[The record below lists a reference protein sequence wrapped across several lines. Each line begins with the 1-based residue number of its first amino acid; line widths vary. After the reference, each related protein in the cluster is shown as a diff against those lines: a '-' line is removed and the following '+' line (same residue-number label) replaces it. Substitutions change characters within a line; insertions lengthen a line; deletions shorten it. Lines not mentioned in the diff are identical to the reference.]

1 MAKIPTLKE
10 ISEQYKKLS
19 KAGSPYKTGK
29 MRSSIAT
36 SYKKVSDFKYT
47 LDLNM
52 VSYGLWWNT
61 PPKVVKRIA
70 LSKRPEFNFVVRAS
84 EDKSLT
90 DMIINYSKAQVQ
102 LLVAQNLQD
111 TFQKGGYSKTR
122 QSFGK

>member
-1 MAKIPTLKE
+1 MAKTPTLKE
-10 ISEQYKKLS
+10 IAEQYKKLS

-29 MRSSIAT
+29 MKGSIAT

-70 LSKRPEFNFVVRAS
+70 LSKKPQFNFVVRAS
-84 EDKSLT
+84 KDKSLT
-90 DMIINYSKAQVQ
+90 DMIVNYSKAQVQ
-102 LLVAQNLQD
+102 LLIAQNLQD
-111 TFQKGGYSKTR
+111 TFQKGGYSKTK